1 LFETL
6 AFLTTVTLL
15 GVFGVLFQM
24 NRSAD
29 KEKQTG
35 PDKH

>member
-6 AFLTTVTLL
+6 AFLATVTLL

-24 NRSAD
+24 NRSAAKD
-29 KEKQTG
+29 EQAG
-35 PDKH
+35 SDQR